1 MRGRTAPGLRTVDQ
15 RRRVVRGLGLL
26 DIDSNGHVAGCPIA
40 GRARPWLAHGRW
52 ESHHHLKQSEV
63 FRCRRGELTV
73 TVEGETRV
81 LRPGDEVHLAPG
93 TRHSLVNA
101 GDTECECAVEYRPA
115 GRNEALLK
123 LMHGYTWRTGKDP
136 GPLAMGPFFGDAD
149 LYGPGPVWMQKALIN
164 GMLKPLG
171 ILFGRRRKVM
181 AIAEQNYGR
190 PIPG

>member
-1 MRGRTAPGLRTVDQ
+1 MRADPMDKLDFDTVENPKSGERFVFTTTTEDSGGELLAFDFFVAPGGGVPETHR
-15 RRRVVRGLGLL
+15 
-26 DIDSNGHVAGCPIA
+26 HV
-40 GRARPWLAHGRW
+40 
-52 ESHHHLKQSEV
+52 KQSEV

-73 TVEGETRV
+73 TVEGETRI

-136 GPLAMGPFFGDAD
+136 GPLAMGPFIGDAD
-149 LYGPGPVWMQKALIN
+149 LYGPGPVWLQKALFN
-164 GMLKPLG
+164 GVLKPLG

-190 PIPG
+190 PIAW